1 MKKIIAIMAL
11 AAAPVLFAQQKRVDA
26 QPQASSLDATTSKTK
41 AESIKQEELKK
52 REAEAVSKKAE
63 DSKALEAK
71 KAESSRN
78 VNKVIAPQSLK
89 EESSR
94 KASTAAPAKTTK

>member
-1 MKKIIAIMAL
+1 MAL
-11 AAAPVLFAQQKRVDA
+11 ATAPVLFAQQKKADV
-26 QPQASSLDATTSKTK
+26 QPQALSLDASTSKTK
-41 AESIKQEELKK
+41 AEASKQEEVKK

-78 VNKVIAPQSLK
+78 VNQVQAPQSLK
-89 EESSR
+89 EVSSR